1 VCARSGEGLEALSSA
16 LPLAS
21 VSTASLPDAADHA
34 ACARWADVAVEQSVG
49 GDHAV
54 GAAADTVTD
63 RMDAAFTHPIL
74 GLIVFAALM
83 TGLFYTIFT
92 LATVPMDLIEWMF
105 ASLGELVDSVIAA
118 GPIRDMLSQG
128 VIGGVAGTVVFLPQI
143 GVLFFL
149 ISLLDDTGYRARAS
163 FVMGRIMR
171 RFGLPGQAFVPMLSA
186 HACALPAIMSAR
198 LIPDHRDR
206 LATILVTPFL
216 SCSARLPVYVLLISM
231 LFEGRPLLA
240 GLAFTG
246 CYVLGAAAALLTA
259 LFFRRTVLKGPSRPM
274 VLELPSYKLP
284 SIRTAL
290 FTTYDRGMTFLRKA
304 GTVIVAICIVL
315 WWISAYPVSSPSA
328 EVALLRQQAQLI
340 EPNDAQHA
348 EALQTQAEELAAHDQ
363 LANSFAGRL
372 GRMIEP
378 MFAPLGY
385 DWQLS
390 IGVLTSFAAREVF
403 VSTMSVLFAGTDDA
417 EDPLVLDRIKTATR
431 SDGTPVFTTA
441 TSASLLVFYVLAMQ
455 CLPTLAVSRR
465 ETGGWKWALIQLGW
479 MTAIAYGAALLVHSG
494 LRVTGVA

>member
-1 VCARSGEGLEALSSA
+1 
-16 LPLAS
+16 
-21 VSTASLPDAADHA
+21 
-34 ACARWADVAVEQSVG
+34 
-49 GDHAV
+49 
-54 GAAADTVTD
+54 
-63 RMDAAFTHPIL
+63 
-74 GLIVFAALM
+74 
-83 TGLFYTIFT
+83 
-92 LATVPMDLIEWMF
+92 
-105 ASLGELVDSVIAA
+105 
-118 GPIRDMLSQG
+118 
-128 VIGGVAGTVVFLPQI
+128 
-143 GVLFFL
+143 
-149 ISLLDDTGYRARAS
+149 
-163 FVMGRIMR
+163 
-171 RFGLPGQAFVPMLSA
+171 
-186 HACALPAIMSAR
+186 
-198 LIPDHRDR
+198 
-206 LATILVTPFL
+206 
-216 SCSARLPVYVLLISM
+216 
-231 LFEGRPLLA
+231 
-240 GLAFTG
+240 
-246 CYVLGAAAALLTA
+246 
-259 LFFRRTVLKGPSRPM
+259 M

-363 LANSFAGRL
+363 MANSFAGRL

-455 CLPTLAVSRR
+455 CLPTLAVTRR